1 MKIEEKLLKKMALA
15 IGALILLIIIIALIT
30 SCGKNKKYDFVEL
43 EDRLIVLT
51 KNYYKDNKNA
61 LPNEGETVSV
71 SAQHFVTDNKI
82 KNLILTTGET
92 CSGEIMVSNN
102 NGYYLYIPK
111 LTCNDISTKTLV
123 DKLTE
128 SKNLVTTGSGLYKYD
143 DIYIYRGENLNNYLS
158 FADKIWQII
167 KINSDGTLRIIDT
180 TRGKSFTWDNRYNIE
195 KKMKSGINDFVT
207 NDINS
212 RIKDTLNKIY
222 NNDDEFTND
231 NRAYFVNH
239 DLCIGKRSINETINN
254 GQVECSQIIEDQIFG
269 LVQANE
275 YLLASLDPNCSS
287 TLDVSCINYNY
298 LASDSAYTWT
308 ITADSDTSDKVYRI
322 SSSLS
327 LSSASNSSAI
337 KIVAHLNKDVVY
349 SSGTGTLEDPYII
362 K

>member
-1 MKIEEKLLKKMALA
+1 MKIDENLLKKIALA
-15 IGALILLIIIIALIT
+15 IAGLILLIIIITLIT
-30 SCGKNKKYDFVEL
+30 SCGKNKKYNFEEL

-51 KNYYKDNKNA
+51 KNYYEDNKKE
-61 LPNEGETVSV
+61 LPDEGKTTSV
-71 SAQHFVTDNKI
+71 SAQHFITDNKI
-82 KNLILTTGET
+82 KNLKLKTGEI

-102 NGYYLYIPK
+102 NGHYLYIPK

-143 DIYIYRGENLNNYLS
+143 DIYIYRGENLNNYIS
-158 FADKIWQII
+158 FANKIWQII

-180 TRGKSFTWDNRYNIE
+180 TRGKSVTWDNRYNIE
-195 KKMKSGINDFVT
+195 KKMKSGINDFIT

-212 RIKDTLNKIY
+212 RIKDTLNNIY
-222 NNDDEFTND
+222 NNNEEFTDD
-231 NRAYFVNH
+231 NRAYFVKY
-239 DLCIGKRSINETINN
+239 DLCTGKRSINETINN
-254 GQVECSQIIEDQIFG
+254 GQIECSQIIEDQVFG

-298 LASDSAYTWT
+298 LASDLAYTWT
-308 ITADSDTSDKVYRI
+308 ITADADTSDKVYRI

-337 KIVAHLNKDVVY
+337 KIVAHLNKDVLY